1 MPQIKK
7 RSKSS
12 TKKRRKIYNMKGCN
26 MKGCK
31 NKTYR
36 KRYVGGCG
44 GQCPM
49 QHGGN
54 FYKPANL
61 VPSSRAG
68 DPWTPNTLPGS
79 TNIAGNNGYFKLNTY
94 SNGDP
99 QTSIKTDSYNLMG
112 GSRRKARKMK
122 GGYVY
127 EKDYKNKKP
136 SFIKGSDAL
145 TKGSV
150 ALTKGSIALTGG
162 GFIPQE
168 LVNIGRGFMY
178 NVNSAYNAVNGQPA
192 PTNPLPFKGHLK
204 HH

>member
-7 RSKSS
+7 RSRSS

-31 NKTYR
+31 NNKTYR
-36 KRYVGGCG
+36 KKRVGGCG
-44 GQCPM
+44 GQCSM
-49 QHGGN
+49 QRGGN
-54 FYKPANL
+54 FYRPANL
-61 VPSSRAG
+61 VPSSTAG

-112 GSRRKARKMK
+112 GSKRTQRFKKMK

-127 EKDYKNKKP
+127 EKDDKNKKK

-145 TKGSV
+145 TKGSD
-150 ALTKGSIALTGG
+150 ALTGG
-162 GFIPQE
+162 GLIPQE

-178 NVNSAYNAVNGQPA
+178 NVNSAYNAVNGQPS
-192 PTNPLPFKGHLK
+192 PINPLPFKGQFK
-204 HH
+204 SSFKN

>member
-1 MPQIKK
+1 
-7 RSKSS
+7 
-12 TKKRRKIYNMKGCN
+12 

-36 KRYVGGCG
+36 KKYVGGCG

-49 QHGGN
+49 QLGGN

-61 VPSSRAG
+61 VPSSTAG
-68 DPWTPNTLPGS
+68 NPWTPDTLPGS

-112 GSRRKARKMK
+112 GSKKFKRTKRFKKMK

-127 EKDYKNKKP
+127 EKDDKTKKRD
-136 SFIKGSDAL
+136 FIKGSDAL
-145 TKGSV
+145 TKGRD
-150 ALTKGSIALTGG
+150 ALTKGSDALTGG

-178 NVNSAYNAVNGQPA
+178 NMNTAYNAVNGQSA
-192 PTNPLPFKGHLK
+192 PINPLPFKDQFKHSLK
-204 HH
+204 Y